1 MSINEVLG
9 IKLADGMYDD
19 GNIQYLKSYAPEKK
33 LKSNMPLIIHQADMA
48 TTRIEYELAQKVE
61 RQEEQKVQKSVEK
74 IKEAATS
81 DEVSNQLSEKS
92 KDLFDELFGDAS

>member
-1 MSINEVLG
+1 
-9 IKLADGMYDD
+9 MYDD

-61 RQEEQKVQKSVEK
+61 RQEEQKVQKRVET
-74 IKEAATS
+74 IKEAAS
-81 DEVSNQLSEKS
+81 PNEVSKQLSEKS